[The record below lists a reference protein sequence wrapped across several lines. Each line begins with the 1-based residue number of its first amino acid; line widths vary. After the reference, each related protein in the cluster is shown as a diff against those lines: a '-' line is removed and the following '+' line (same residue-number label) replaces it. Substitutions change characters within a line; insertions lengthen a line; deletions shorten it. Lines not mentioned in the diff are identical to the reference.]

1 MSSDMDICAT
11 KIGMKPNKT
20 PWNGGTMMSSN
31 VDQIRTRGGFSNI
44 VVNLTDVH
52 RMTLIKIVRKP
63 AMKKMIRK
71 TFSSNAN
78 QTMSSM

>member
-1 MSSDMDICAT
+1 MSKLILICAT
-11 KIGMKPNKT
+11 KMGIKPNKT

-31 VDQIRTRGGFSNI
+31 VDHILTRGGFSSI
-44 VVNLTDVH
+44 VVNLTEVH

-63 AMKKMIRK
+63 AIKKMIRN

-78 QTMSSM
+78 HTINSI